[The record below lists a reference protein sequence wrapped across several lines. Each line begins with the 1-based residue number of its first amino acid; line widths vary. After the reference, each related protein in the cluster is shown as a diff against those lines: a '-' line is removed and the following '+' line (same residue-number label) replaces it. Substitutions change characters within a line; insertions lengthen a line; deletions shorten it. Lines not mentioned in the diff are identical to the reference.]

1 MRVRFAPSP
10 TGNLHIGTLRAAL
23 FNWLYAKH
31 HKGSFVLRI
40 EDTDLQRSEK
50 QYETNIF
57 AGLSWLGLTVD
68 EGPEQSG
75 SVAPY
80 RQSERIE
87 HQLYQKAAMELID
100 KGLAYY
106 CFLTDE
112 DITKKRAEAKE
123 KGTIFLHPRTHESL
137 TKQEINLKINNNEP
151 YTIRFKMNAKKIITF
166 KDMIRNPIDFDCSII
181 SDFVILKSDGS
192 PSYNFAVVV
201 DDSSMKITHV
211 IRGEDHISNMP
222 KQLALYEAL
231 GHKTP
236 DFAHL
241 PMILGPD
248 KSKLSKRHGATAVTD
263 YRDQGFLPEA
273 LLNYLALLG
282 WSPKDEQELLSSDE
296 IIEQF
301 GMDRVNKS
309 NAVFDI
315 QKLTW
320 MNGQYIRKLVKEELF
335 NKTLPYLAAEKK
347 AAFNKLSIEQ
357 QQNAFL
363 AVQDNLDT
371 LLDINRYIDVFLD
384 SDADIQLKQK
394 EIKWNKT
401 DITVLKQLEIMLNE
415 KEFKTVKEFTSLL
428 ELICEKTG
436 FGKGKVF
443 KPIRFA
449 LTGMG
454 SGPHISELCSFFG
467 TEIIINRVSFCLGLM
482 ENENNKSA

>member
-23 FNWLYAKH
+23 FNWLYVRH
-31 HKGSFVLRI
+31 HQGDFVLRI

-50 QYETNIF
+50 QYEANIF
-57 AGLSWLGLTVD
+57 AGLDWLGLTID
-68 EGPEQSG
+68 EGPEQLG
-75 SVAPY
+75 KRAPY

-87 HQLYQKAAMELID
+87 QQLYQNAALELIE
-100 KGLAYY
+100 KGAAYY
-106 CFLTDE
+106 CFLTDDE
-112 DITKKRAEAKE
+112 INQKREAAKQNNH
-123 KGTIFLHPRTHESL
+123 IFLHPRDSEAL
-137 TKQEINLKINNNEP
+137 TKAEIEEKIKNNEP
-151 YTIRFKMNAKKIITF
+151 YTIRFKMTADRKITF
-166 KDMIRNPIDFDCSII
+166 KDMIRNPIEFDCSII

-192 PSYNFAVVV
+192 PSYNFAVVI
-201 DDSSMKITHV
+201 DDSSMDISHV

-231 GHKTP
+231 DKKAP
-236 DFAHL
+236 QFAHL

-282 WSPKDEQELLSSDE
+282 WSPKDEQELLSKDA
-296 IIEQF
+296 IISQF

-320 MNGQYIRKLVKEELF
+320 MNGQYIRQLSKDALYERTMPYIAADKLAVFE
-335 NKTLPYLAAEKK
+335 NMP
-347 AAFNKLSIEQ
+347 IDQ
-357 QQNAFL
+357 QKNAIV

-371 LLDINRYIDVFLD
+371 LLDINQYLDVFLESDDAVKERQSSLQWKD
-384 SDADIQLKQK
+384 SDIV
-394 EIKWNKT
+394 
-401 DITVLKQLEIMLNE
+401 VLTHL
-415 KEFKTVKEFTSLL
+415 VTSLSKKKCSSVADFTAL
-428 ELICEKTG
+428 LDHICQKTEL
-436 FGKGKVF
+436 GKGKVF
-443 KPIRFA
+443 KPVRLA

-467 TEIIINRVSFCLGLM
+467 SDTIIKRVSFCLGARLH
-482 ENENNKSA
+482 EDNPTT